1 MDSAFKDA
9 IREHLQLK
17 ERNRWI
23 EPTMPLSRYR
33 AAAPPAERGVDLGRI
48 PVAGTFSIR
57 MGRRAGQPRRAW
69 VSSART
75 VFGLVRLTAIGWIR
89 PAQVDDQRPKL

>member
-1 MDSAFKDA
+1 MDSSFKDT

-33 AAAPPAERGVDLGRI
+33 ATERPSERDAGDQDQDAGQGDILEPDGPAGWPTAERLGLDE
-48 PVAGTFSIR
+48 PDALWAGPPNAFDW
-57 MGRRAGQPRRAW
+57 G
-69 VSSART
+69 
-75 VFGLVRLTAIGWIR
+75 
-89 PAQVDDQRPKL
+89 D

>member
-33 AAAPPAERGVDLGRI
+33 FERLSERGEVDQNAHLGRGDI
-48 PVAGTFSIR
+48 LDPDGPAGWPTAEGLGLERPDSLW
-57 MGRRAGQPRRAW
+57 ASSPEDDW
-69 VSSART
+69 VDSTSSAR
-75 VFGLVRLTAIGWIR
+75 R
-89 PAQVDDQRPKL
+89 PAA

>member
-23 EPTMPLSRYR
+23 EPTMPLGRYR
-33 AAAPPAERGVDLGRI
+33 AAVPPSERGVDQHANPGRGDILDPDGPAGWPTAEGLGLER
-48 PVAGTFSIR
+48 PDSLWASS
-57 MGRRAGQPRRAW
+57 PEDDW
-69 VSSART
+69 VDSTSSAR
-75 VFGLVRLTAIGWIR
+75 R
-89 PAQVDDQRPKL
+89 PVA

>member
-1 MDSAFKDA
+1 MDSSFKDT

-33 AAAPPAERGVDLGRI
+33 SERLSERGAIEQEASEGRGDILDPDGPAGWPTAEGLGLERATNSSLQKEPDTNPPARI
-48 PVAGTFSIR
+48 REAGHY
-57 MGRRAGQPRRAW
+57 
-69 VSSART
+69 RT
-75 VFGLVRLTAIGWIR
+75 
-89 PAQVDDQRPKL
+89 

>member
-33 AAAPPAERGVDLGRI
+33 AAAPPAERGVDLGANPGRGDI
-48 PVAGTFSIR
+48 LDPDGPAGWPTAEGLGLKRPDSLWAGSADGDWVDSTSA
-57 MGRRAGQPRRAW
+57 GRR
-69 VSSART
+69 
-75 VFGLVRLTAIGWIR
+75 
-89 PAQVDDQRPKL
+89 PAA

>member
-9 IREHLQLK
+9 IREHLRLK

-33 AAAPPAERGVDLGRI
+33 SERPSELGGEVEQRAYLGRGDI
-48 PVAGTFSIR
+48 LDPDGTAGWPTAEGLGLERPDSLWASLPDDEPVN
-57 MGRRAGQPRRAW
+57 
-69 VSSART
+69 SASEAR
-75 VFGLVRLTAIGWIR
+75 R
-89 PAQVDDQRPKL
+89 PAA

>member
-33 AAAPPAERGVDLGRI
+33 FERLSERREVDQNAHLGRGDI
-48 PVAGTFSIR
+48 LDPDGPAGWPTAEGLGLERPDSLW
-57 MGRRAGQPRRAW
+57 AGSAADGW
-69 VSSART
+69 VDSASAAR
-75 VFGLVRLTAIGWIR
+75 G
-89 PAQVDDQRPKL
+89 PAA

>member
-1 MDSAFKDA
+1 MDSSFKDT

-33 AAAPPAERGVDLGRI
+33 TPEPAFKRGVDQTANTGRGDILDPDGPAGWPTAEGLGLER
-48 PVAGTFSIR
+48 PDRLWTGLADDGWVDSTSAAR
-57 MGRRAGQPRRAW
+57 QPA
-69 VSSART
+69 A
-75 VFGLVRLTAIGWIR
+75 
-89 PAQVDDQRPKL
+89 

>member
-23 EPTMPLSRYR
+23 EPTMPLFRYR
-33 AAAPPAERGVDLGRI
+33 TAEPAFERGVDQTANTGRGDILDPDGPAGWPTAEGLGLER
-48 PVAGTFSIR
+48 PDSLWA
-57 MGRRAGQPRRAW
+57 
-69 VSSART
+69 SSADD
-75 VFGLVRLTAIGWIR
+75 GW
-89 PAQVDDQRPKL
+89 VDSTSAAPRSAA

>member
-17 ERNRWI
+17 ERNRLI

-33 AAAPPAERGVDLGRI
+33 TAEPPAERGVDQDANTGRGDILDPDGPAGWPTAEGLGLER
-48 PVAGTFSIR
+48 PASLWADSAVDG
-57 MGRRAGQPRRAW
+57 W
-69 VSSART
+69 VDSTSSAR
-75 VFGLVRLTAIGWIR
+75 RSA
-89 PAQVDDQRPKL
+89 A

>member
-23 EPTMPLSRYR
+23 EPIMPLSRYR
-33 AAAPPAERGVDLGRI
+33 SARLSERGEVYQNANPGRGNILDPDAPAGWPTAEGLGMERPDSLWAGSADDGWVD
-48 PVAGTFSIR
+48 TNSS
-57 MGRRAGQPRRAW
+57 GRR
-69 VSSART
+69 SA
-75 VFGLVRLTAIGWIR
+75 A
-89 PAQVDDQRPKL
+89 

>member
-33 AAAPPAERGVDLGRI
+33 IAEPPSERGVDQDVTAGRGDILDPDGPAGWPTAEGLGLER
-48 PVAGTFSIR
+48 PDSLWAGSADDGWVDTNSS
-57 MGRRAGQPRRAW
+57 GRR
-69 VSSART
+69 SA
-75 VFGLVRLTAIGWIR
+75 A
-89 PAQVDDQRPKL
+89 